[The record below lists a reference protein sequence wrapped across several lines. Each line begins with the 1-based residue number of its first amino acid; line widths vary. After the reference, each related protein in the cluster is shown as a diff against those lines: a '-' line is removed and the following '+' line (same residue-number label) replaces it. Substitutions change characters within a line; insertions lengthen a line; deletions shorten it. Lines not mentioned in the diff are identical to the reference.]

1 MHDDGERKDHP
12 DRVIDGIAARQHGVI
27 LRKQMAAAGVGRG
40 AIDRRIAIGRLHPL
54 HRGVFRVGPVVSP
67 HARTMA
73 AVLACGTHAVLS
85 HRSAGALWGLLP
97 AASGGALEVTLPRDV
112 RRRVP
117 GVVAHRTCVLGVD
130 DITVCDGIPVTTP
143 VRTLLDLG
151 LVLPSH
157 ELERAIATAD
167 RVGMVRMEDLTTR
180 VNGLSSRAVRLADM
194 YRGAARIRT
203 LLQLHGAAL
212 TRSEAEA
219 RLLSLI
225 RRARLPRP
233 RVNATMLGY
242 EVDFLWEEQRLVVE
256 VDGFA
261 YHSSEKAFARDR
273 RRDAELTT
281 AGYNVVRFTW
291 DDLSRHPEAT
301 LVMLAQALLRPQA
314 ASVNGRRA

>member
-1 MHDDGERKDHP
+1 
-12 DRVIDGIAARQHGVI
+12 
-27 LRKQMAAAGVGRG
+27 MAAAGVGRG

-54 HRGVFRVGPVVSP
+54 YRGVLRVGPVVSP

-97 AASGGALEVTLPRDV
+97 AAPGSELEVTLPRDV

-117 GVVAHRTCVLGVD
+117 GVIAHRTCVLGVD
-130 DITVCDGIPVTTP
+130 DITMCDGIPVTTP
-143 VRTLLDLG
+143 IRTLLDLG
-151 LVLPSH
+151 AVLPSH
-157 ELERAIATAD
+157 DLEHAIAMAD
-167 RVGMVRMEDLTTR
+167 RAGMVRTEHLATH
-180 VNGLSSRAVRLADM
+180 VNGLPSRSGRLGAT
-194 YRGAARIRT
+194 YRGAARIRA
-203 LLQLHGAAL
+203 LLEVHGAAL

-219 RLLSLI
+219 RLLALI

-233 RVNATMLGY
+233 RVNTLLLGY
-242 EVDFLWEEQRLVVE
+242 EVDFLWEDQRLVVE

-281 AGYNVVRFTW
+281 SGFNVVRFTW
-291 DDLSRHPEAT
+291 DDVSRHPEAT
-301 LVMLAQALLRPQA
+301 LVMLAQALQRPQVA
-314 ASVNGRRA
+314 VCNGRRG